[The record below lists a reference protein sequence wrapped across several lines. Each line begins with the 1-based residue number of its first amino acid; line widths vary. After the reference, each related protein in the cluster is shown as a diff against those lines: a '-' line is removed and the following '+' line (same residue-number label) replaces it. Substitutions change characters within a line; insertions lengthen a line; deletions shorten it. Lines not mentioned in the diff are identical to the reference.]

1 MSSLSMATA
10 GCCARVA
17 ATNIESTSI
26 AGSANLKGILR
37 SSRGRKKYHVRH
49 PGPQAVED
57 SDSGN
62 CCGCAAA
69 AVDGGGAE
77 GRPRKSSCTT
87 SASLQVHG
95 ERYEDGAPGNG

>member
-62 CCGCAAA
+62 CCGCGAA
-69 AVDGGGAE
+69 AVDGGGAACVVQDE
-77 GRPRKSSCTT
+77 ARRSDLRGVGWPRH
-87 SASLQVHG
+87 VHG
-95 ERYEDGAPGNG
+95 